1 MEDVNRI
8 KLVLVEK
15 NRIELTDAV
24 ATKYF
29 LVKRYKD
36 TLSELARRVA
46 DYEHEVNDYL
56 KEIGFLLN

>member
-29 LVKRYKD
+29 LVERYKD

>member
-29 LVKRYKD
+29 LVERYKD

-56 KEIGFLLN
+56 KEIGFLLS